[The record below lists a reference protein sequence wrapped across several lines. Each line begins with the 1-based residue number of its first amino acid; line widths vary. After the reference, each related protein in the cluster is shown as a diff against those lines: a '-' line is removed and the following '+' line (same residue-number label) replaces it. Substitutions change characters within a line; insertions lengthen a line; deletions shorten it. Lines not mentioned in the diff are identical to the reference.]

1 MFKKKTIFL
10 IIILISSFIP
20 AFAETVEVPFT
31 LDDRDRLIR
40 LEVEQK
46 ALRNEISNG
55 ISSLRN
61 EMNTR
66 FESVDR
72 RFESQQKQIDHI
84 ITLMY
89 FILGAIVALFGY
101 LLYDRRTTLYPIKRK
116 TEELEEKNTM
126 IINVLKKQAKG
137 NKELSEIL
145 KLAGVL

>member
-1 MFKKKTIFL
+1 MFQKKTIFFVV
-10 IIILISSFIP
+10 ILILPFIQTD
-20 AFAETVEVPFT
+20 AETVEVPFT
-31 LDDRDRLIR
+31 LEDRDRLIR

-46 ALRNEISNG
+46 ALRNE
-55 ISSLRN
+55 
-61 EMNTR
+61 MNIR

-72 RFESQQKQIDHI
+72 RFESLQKQIDHI
-84 ITLMY
+84 ITLIY

-116 TEELEEKNTM
+116 TEELEEKNTI

-137 NKELSEIL
+137 NKQLTEIL